1 MMKAD
6 YQMAQQ
12 LHAEEQ
18 EQLSIEEKSK
28 LLMELMNKRKKHFV
42 EMRAREKRN
51 KPPTQAQQ
59 RKLYSFKRVNTFV
72 DYKTELIEESSKRAK
87 AEKESSS
94 KSAGEELETKN
105 LKKQKLDEN
114 VEAKV
119 DDDPKEAEMKK
130 HMEIVIDDE
139 KLQENMHAIQVGF
152 KICKEEHL
160 TKVRSL
166 KDDDKV
172 GEQVKCIGFLE
183 ETINR
188 FMEESIKKQSSLDEQ
203 IRKFREDLDMN
214 LRMIDDATK
223 NLQGK
228 SEKLTQEILTSS
240 IVDEVKTKLRNVM
253 KVKKEPIPFDLPNI
267 NQYDESTIPPI

>member
-1 MMKAD
+1 MVEPEKPLKKKDQIKYDQEVNTQAMMKAD

-59 RKLYSFKRVNTFV
+59 RKLYFNTFV

-94 KSAGEELETKN
+94 KSAGEELESEN

-119 DDDPKEAEMKK
+119 DDDQEEAEMKN
-130 HMEIVIDDE
+130 HMEIVPDDE
-139 KLQENMHAIQVGF
+139 VAIDA
-152 KICKEEHL
+152 IPL
-160 TKVRSL
+160 
-166 KDDDKV
+166 
-172 GEQVKCIGFLE
+172 
-183 ETINR
+183 
-188 FMEESIKKQSSLDEQ
+188 
-203 IRKFREDLDMN
+203 
-214 LRMIDDATK
+214 ATK
-223 NLQGK
+223 
-228 SEKLTQEILTSS
+228 SPI
-240 IVDEVKTKLRNVM
+240 IVD
-253 KVKKEPIPFDLPNI
+253 
-267 NQYDESTIPPI
+267 